1 MNLNDSAIDILASL
15 QAIDQRRRER
25 TLEIEALEETTATL
39 RAALDGTTAIVAAQR
54 EVVGLAAV
62 RRRELE
68 ALLAEQEK
76 RVMERRMR
84 IGRIRNDRELEAA
97 QNEISSLREAKARH
111 EEELLELMEEAE
123 TTDVEM
129 AEAESGLQEQSE
141 AARAHEDSAAKR
153 ITTLNAENEAEAAER
168 ERIAAQLPENL
179 RRRYEQVFKRRAG
192 LAVVRVRNGNCLG
205 CNMKVRPQL
214 YNEVLRRESIQTC
227 PDCQRILNWRED
239 TEADREADELE
250 ET

>member
-25 TLEIEALEETTATL
+25 TLVIEALAETTATL
-39 RAALDGTTAIVAAQR
+39 LADLASQTAIVVGQR
-54 EVVGLAAV
+54 EIASLANV

-111 EEELLELMEEAE
+111 EEELLDLMEQGEA
-123 TTDVEM
+123 TDVEL
-129 AEAESGLQEQSE
+129 AEVESSLLEQSGE
-141 AARAHEDSAAKR
+141 AQAHQTAAATR
-153 ITTLNAENEAEAAER
+153 TATLHAEIAAEAAER
-168 ERIAAQLPENL
+168 ERVAIQLPENL
-179 RRRYEQVFKRRAG
+179 RRRYEQVFSRRAG
-192 LAVVRVRNGNCLG
+192 LAVVRVRHGNCLG
-205 CNMKVRPQL
+205 CNMKVPPQL

-227 PDCQRILNWRED
+227 PDCQRILYWQEE
-239 TEADREADELE
+239 TEADLE
-250 ET
+250 ES